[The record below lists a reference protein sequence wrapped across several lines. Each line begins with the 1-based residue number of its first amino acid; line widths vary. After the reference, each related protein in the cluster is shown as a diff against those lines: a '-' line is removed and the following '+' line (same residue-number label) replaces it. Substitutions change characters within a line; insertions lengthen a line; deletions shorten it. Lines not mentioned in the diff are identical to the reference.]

1 MVPVYLRM
9 IITAVLSVLSVVLYL
24 VYRTEPRKDSML
36 AMLLSSVGDV
46 LIVNSASIGQLAT
59 YFGAAAFI
67 AAHIIYGECFRKQI
81 KKANGKYFNP
91 LFFTGAAVMTV
102 SAVIIGVLAFTV
114 PAEKKPIMFVLILF
128 YIAAIGYNV
137 CSSFSI
143 SKVKGGLFGILP
155 AAALAFYLT
164 DIFIFEDML
173 NIDHNMRQFVWLIYP
188 EAQLCL
194 VLFNSSL
201 KKEQN

>member
-1 MVPVYLRM
+1 M
-9 IITAVLSVLSVVLYL
+9 IITALLSTLSVVLYF

-36 AMLLSSVGDV
+36 AMLLSSGGDV

-81 KKANGKYFNP
+81 SKADGKYFNG
-91 LFFTGAAVMTV
+91 LFYSGAVIMAV
-102 SAVIIGVLAFTV
+102 SAVIIGILAFTK
-114 PAEKKPIMFVLILF
+114 PEEKKPVMFVLILF

-137 CSSFSI
+137 CSSFSLA
-143 SKVKGGLFGILP
+143 KVKGGLFRILP
-155 AAALAFYLT
+155 VAALAFYLT

-173 NIDHNMRQFVWLIYP
+173 NIDHSMRQYVWLIYP

-194 VLFNSSL
+194 VLFNTKL
-201 KKEQN
+201 KRE